1 MMSIEGA
8 LLFIAEDGA
17 PIIIA
22 LYLLFVLD
30 RKIDR
35 LIDEVKKR

>member
-1 MMSIEGA
+1 MSIEGA

-30 RKIDR
+30 RKIER
-35 LIDEVKKR
+35 LIDEVKKK

>member
-8 LLFIAEDGA
+8 LMFIAEDGA

-35 LIDEVKKR
+35 LIDEVKKK

>member
-1 MMSIEGA
+1 MMSIDGA
-8 LLFIAEDGA
+8 LLFVAEDGA

-22 LYLLFVLD
+22 IYLLFVLD
-30 RKIDR
+30 KKIDR

>member
-8 LLFIAEDGA
+8 LMFIAEDGA

-30 RKIDR
+30 RKIDK
-35 LIDEVKKR
+35 LIDEVKKK

>member
-30 RKIDR
+30 RKIDK
-35 LIDEVKKR
+35 LIDEVKKK

>member
-1 MMSIEGA
+1 MMSIEGI

-30 RKIDR
+30 KKIDR
-35 LIDEVKKR
+35 LIDEVKKK

>member
-1 MMSIEGA
+1 MMSIEGI
-8 LLFIAEDGA
+8 LMFIAEDGA

-30 RKIDR
+30 KKVDK
-35 LIDEVKKR
+35 LIDEVKKK

>member
-1 MMSIEGA
+1 MMSIDGI

-30 RKIDR
+30 RKIDK
-35 LIDEVKKR
+35 LIDEVKKK